1 MDDSKSVSSWARI
14 KDNQGNE
21 YFYDEVTGHSQWE
34 PPADEPE
41 PTKEISVTQYSSF
54 NDMSVL
60 TMNDAAAHAS
70 KSEEREGRSEA
81 RDGNTAGARTGV
93 VRQTS
98 RESSAVWQ
106 ETVDNDSGRYCHI
119 P

>member
-1 MDDSKSVSSWARI
+1 MDDNKSVSSWARI

-34 PPADEPE
+34 PPADVPE
-41 PTKEISVTQYSSF
+41 PTKEIAATQYSSF

-70 KSEEREGRSEA
+70 QSEGREGRGDG
-81 RDGNTAGARTGV
+81 RDGNTVGARAGV

-98 RESSAVWQ
+98 RDSPNVWQ
-106 ETVDNDSGRYCHI
+106 ETVDNDSGRYCYI